1 MSQVLRTKHKNALR
15 HGLYASEVV
24 LPWESEAAFAELLNE
39 FQAEYRPQGP
49 TEEELVFDLV
59 RLRWIKRRI
68 VRSAQLKFREDVMA
82 TRIGQATKG
91 KLEEI
96 LSYVEAQAAKG
107 DELRAA
113 RKRIMAI
120 IEKEVESLLKSTRND
135 KMTQAEI
142 AALQDLNE
150 RRSKILRSTFAEV
163 LTPLEK
169 LIEGARNERDVVEA
183 AYSADTLEKI
193 IQLEAM
199 VDTRFEK
206 TLGRLLALQE
216 FRRPARVKQI
226 EHTSK

>member
-1 MSQVLRTKHKNALR
+1 
-15 HGLYASEVV
+15 
-24 LPWESEAAFAELLNE
+24 
-39 FQAEYRPQGP
+39 
-49 TEEELVFDLV
+49 
-59 RLRWIKRRI
+59 
-68 VRSAQLKFREDVMA
+68 MA

-169 LIEGARNERDVVEA
+169 LIEGTRNERDVVEA